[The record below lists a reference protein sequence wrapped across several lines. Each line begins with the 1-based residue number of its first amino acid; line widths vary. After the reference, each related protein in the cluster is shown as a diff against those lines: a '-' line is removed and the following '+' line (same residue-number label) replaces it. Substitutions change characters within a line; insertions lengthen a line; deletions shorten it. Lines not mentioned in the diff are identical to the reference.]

1 MTMDAIPA
9 THAAGEPRLR
19 VGILGAGMIATIGY
33 GYLPHLGK
41 IRDRVE
47 VTAIANRGIDKAR
60 AVAHAYGIGHAVGS
74 LDELLALDVDAVVNL
89 LPGPDHFAASR
100 RILASGRHLVTEKPI
115 TNSLAEADTLL
126 DVADRSG
133 LYIVS
138 APADMLASNWGRAR
152 DLVAGGAIG
161 KVAFARVQS
170 SHAGAAGLSWPV
182 DPSQFYQE
190 GVGALLDMA
199 VYGFTQVTGVLG
211 PARRVSAMS
220 GITVPER
227 RARGGPFDGLVIP
240 VSAPDN
246 NLVLLD
252 FGDATF
258 AVVDGTFNVVASR
271 SPRMELYGL
280 EGTLL
285 VNRDD
290 VAAPPVEVY
299 RLDAAPGLAG
309 WISPQTYEIFPV
321 GSDRFAE
328 LARGVLIEH
337 LADCIRDHVQPIASG
352 RHARH
357 VLEVM
362 LAAQQ
367 SARDGRVVDVATTF

>member
-1 MTMDAIPA
+1 MTSDLPSVQPA
-9 THAAGEPRLR
+9 AAARLR

-47 VTAIANRGIDKAR
+47 LTAIADRRLDLAR
-60 AVAHAYGIGHAVGS
+60 AVAETHEIGRAVES
-74 LDELLALDVDAVVNL
+74 LDDLLALDLDAVVNL
-89 LPGPDHFAASR
+89 LPGPAHFTASK
-100 RILASGRHLVTEKPI
+100 RILEAGLHLITEKPI
-115 TNSLAEADTLL
+115 SSTLAEADELL
-126 DVADRSG
+126 DLADRRN
-133 LYIVS
+133 LYVVA
-138 APADMLASNWGRAR
+138 APADMLASEWARAR
-152 DLVAGGAIG
+152 DLVARGAIG

-190 GVGALLDMA
+190 GVGALLDMG
-199 VYGFTQVTGVLG
+199 VYGITQATGVLG
-211 PARRVSAMS
+211 AAKRVSAMS
-220 GITVPER
+220 GITVPTR
-227 RARGGPFDGLVIP
+227 VARGGAFDGRTIP
-240 VSAPDN
+240 VTAPDN
-246 NLVLLD
+246 NLLLLD
-252 FGDATF
+252 FGEATY
-258 AVVDGTFNVVASR
+258 AVIDGTYNVVASR
-271 SPRMELYGL
+271 SPRMEVFGL

-285 VNRDD
+285 VNRED

-328 LARGVLIEH
+328 LQRGSLIEH
-337 LADCIRDHVQPIASG
+337 LADCIRDGVQPVASG

-367 SARDGRVVDVATTF
+367 SAREGRVIDVVSTF

>member
-1 MTMDAIPA
+1 
-9 THAAGEPRLR
+9 
-19 VGILGAGMIATIGY
+19 MIATISY

-47 VTAIANRGIDKAR
+47 VTAIANRGIERGR
-60 AVAHAYGIGHAVGS
+60 AVAEAHGIAHVVGS
-74 LDELLALDVDAVVNL
+74 LDELLAFDVDAVVNL
-89 LPGPDHFAASR
+89 LPGPDHYAASK
-100 RILASGRHLVTEKPI
+100 RILESGRHLVTEKPI
-115 TNSLAEADTLL
+115 TSSLAEADELL
-126 DVADRSG
+126 DIADRMG
-133 LYIVS
+133 LYVVA
-138 APADMLASNWGRAR
+138 APADMLVSDWRRAR
-152 DLVAGGAIG
+152 DLVARGAIG

-182 DPSQFYQE
+182 DPTQFYQE
-190 GVGALLDMA
+190 GVGALLDLG
-199 VYGFTQVTGVLG
+199 VYGLTQATGVLG

-220 GITVPER
+220 GITVQQR
-227 RARGGPFDGLVIP
+227 RARGGPFDGMTIP

-246 NLVLLD
+246 NLLLLD

-271 SPRMELYGL
+271 SPRMEVFGL

-285 VNRDD
+285 VNRED
-290 VAAPPVEVY
+290 VAGPPVEIY

-309 WISPQTYEIFPV
+309 WITPQTYEIFPAPA
-321 GSDRFAE
+321 DRFAE

-337 LADCIRDHVQPIASG
+337 LADCVRDSVQPIASG

-357 VLEVM
+357 VLELM
-362 LAAQQ
+362 LAAEQ
-367 SARDGRVVDVATTF
+367 SAREGRVIDVVTTFS

>member
-1 MTMDAIPA
+1 MTTDAIRAESAA
-9 THAAGEPRLR
+9 TEPRLR
-19 VGILGAGMIATIGY
+19 VGVLGAGMIATIGY
-33 GYLPHLGK
+33 GYLPHLSK

-47 VTAIANRGIDKAR
+47 VIAIANRGIEKAR
-60 AVAHAYGIGHAVGS
+60 AVAEAHEIPRAVGS

-100 RILASGRHLVTEKPI
+100 RIVESGRHLVTEKPI
-115 TNSLAEADTLL
+115 SGSLAEADELL
-126 DVADRSG
+126 DIAERNA
-133 LYIVS
+133 LYVVS
-138 APADMLASNWGRAR
+138 APADMLASEWARAR

-161 KVAFARVQS
+161 RVAFARVQS

-182 DPSQFYQE
+182 DPSPFYQE
-190 GVGALLDMA
+190 GVGALLDLA
-199 VYGFTQVTGVLG
+199 VYGLTQVTGVLG

-227 RARGGPFDGLVIP
+227 RVRGGPFDGVTIQ

-246 NLVLLD
+246 NLLLLD

-271 SPRMELYGL
+271 SPRMEVFGL

-290 VAAPPVEVY
+290 VPAPRVEVY

-309 WISPQTYEIFPV
+309 WISPQAYGIFPV
-321 GSDRFAE
+321 DPDRFAE

-337 LADCIRDHVQPIASG
+337 LADCVRDGKQPIASG

-367 SARDGRVVDVATTF
+367 SAREGRVIDVVSSF

>member
-1 MTMDAIPA
+1 MT
-9 THAAGEPRLR
+9 AADVERSQPRLR
-19 VGILGAGMIATIGY
+19 VGVLGAGMIATISY
-33 GYLPHLGK
+33 GYLPHLDK

-47 VTAIANRGIDKAR
+47 LTAIADRTIEKAR
-60 AVAHAYGIGHAVGS
+60 GVADAHGIADVVGS
-74 LDELLALDVDAVVNL
+74 LDELLALDIDAVVNL
-89 LPGPDHFAASR
+89 LPGPDHYAASR
-100 RILASGRHLVTEKPI
+100 RILESGRHLVTEKPI
-115 TNSLAEADTLL
+115 TSSLAEADELL
-126 DVADRSG
+126 EIAERSG
-133 LYIVS
+133 LYVIA
-138 APADMLASNWGRAR
+138 APADMLASEWRRAR
-152 DLVAGGAIG
+152 DLVARGAIG

-182 DPSQFYQE
+182 DPAPFYRE
-190 GVGALLDMA
+190 GVGALLDLA
-199 VYGFTQVTGVLG
+199 VYGLTQATGVLG
-211 PARRVSAMS
+211 PALRVSAMS
-220 GITVPER
+220 GITVAER
-227 RARGGPFDGLVIP
+227 RVRGGPFDGTTIP

-246 NLVLLD
+246 NLLLID

-271 SPRMELYGL
+271 SPRMEVFGL

-290 VAAPPVEVY
+290 VTAPPVELY
-299 RLDAAPGLAG
+299 RLDAGPGLAG

-337 LADCIRDHVQPIASG
+337 LADCVRDRVQPIASG

-357 VLEVM
+357 VLDLM

-367 SARDGRVVDVATTF
+367 SAREGRVIDVTTTF